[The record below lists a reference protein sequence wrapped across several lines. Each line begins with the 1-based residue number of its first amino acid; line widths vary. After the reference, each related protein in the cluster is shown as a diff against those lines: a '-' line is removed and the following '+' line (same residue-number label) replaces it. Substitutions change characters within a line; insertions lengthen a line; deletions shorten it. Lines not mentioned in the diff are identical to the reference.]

1 MNDIQINSM
10 EELLH
15 LEIQHMKDQIDL
27 LDAMWEEYT
36 EDKLRQGCCGTI
48 KYSIYYYYENL
59 LHKLG
64 YGHRKKE

>member
-1 MNDIQINSM
+1 MNDINM

-27 LDAMWEEYT
+27 LDAMWEEYS
-36 EDKLRQGCCGTI
+36 ENKLRQGCSGTI
-48 KYSIYYYYENL
+48 KNNIYYYYENF

-64 YGHRKKE
+64 CGHRKEE